1 MEPKE
6 FDFEFPRGD
15 TPLVLWELM
24 DANGNQLDMTPEKC
38 ELTFTARSPSKDIV
52 IQKSYTANQIKVEGM
67 TASLVLEHNDTK
79 DLIINGT
86 YDYDIQFNSGDYYKT
101 LIIGKMKLTN
111 EVTY

>member
-15 TPLVLWELM
+15 TPVLSWELT
-24 DANGNQLDMTPEKC
+24 DANGNQLDITPENC
-38 ELTFTARSPSKDIV
+38 ELTFTARNPSKEIV
-52 IQKSYTANQIKVEGM
+52 IQKRYSENQIQIEGNS
-67 TASLVLEHNDTK
+67 ASLVLEHKDTK

-86 YDYDIQFNSGDYYKT
+86 YNYDVQFNSGDYYKT
-101 LIIGKMKLTN
+101 LIIGKIKLTN